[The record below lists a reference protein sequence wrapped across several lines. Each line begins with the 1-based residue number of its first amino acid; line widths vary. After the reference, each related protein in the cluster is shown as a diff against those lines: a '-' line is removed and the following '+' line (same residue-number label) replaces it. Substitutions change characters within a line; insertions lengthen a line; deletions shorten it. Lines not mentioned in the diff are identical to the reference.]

1 MVIVERLQ
9 CFRSWLDCEALFR
22 SKLAQAVNTLAA
34 RRPETCKQARERAER
49 ERNRYR
55 GLKRRPRTKGE

>member
-1 MVIVERLQ
+1 MVK
-9 CFRSWLDCEALFR
+9 RSFA
-22 SKLAQAVNTLAA
+22 SKLTQAVNTLAA